1 LISSLNNL
9 NEHSP
14 SKYNESPEILI
25 KKSEKASENEEEIKI
40 TMFDALHKKI
50 DRQGFEYGSESKDHN
65 LTPRYVANG
74 KPEVVP
80 SHRHY
85 ATGYHE

>member
-9 NEHSP
+9 NDYSP

-25 KKSEKASENEEEIKI
+25 KKSEKVAENEEIKI

-50 DRQGFEYGSESKDHN
+50 DRQGFEYGSEPKDHN

-80 SHRHY
+80 SQKHY